1 MTETNN
7 ALVMVDEK
15 ILAQYGVVPQ
25 DQPQIFEIVRGI
37 NFDSTE
43 NLGEFGSKTSEE
55 SAQFSDKLLAEVQN
69 RDFDTMGKQLTSI
82 VSLAQETNSQA
93 FSGNGGRFPI
103 IARLIRVVK
112 GKRNHLLSVFDSSKE
127 QIDKLLVE
135 TTNTRERL
143 RSRNEI
149 LDTMFEVVKQEY
161 RSYGLHI
168 IAGKMAIDAK
178 QKEIEKA
185 TQEARNPLEV
195 QLAADMLNRV
205 KKLEMRVSD
214 FEALQQSS
222 IQTLAKIRTIQATNE
237 VLVDKYKTIREI
249 TIPSWKNQFL
259 LEMGMNETSNAA
271 ALATEI
277 DDFTDDLLVRGADLL
292 HKNAVATAKS
302 NQRAVISVKTLKH
315 VDNTLMQIFQDVSK
329 IQQQGTKD
337 RLEASR
343 EIEKMQKSR
352 ALNYG
357 TKPQITHQG

>member
-127 QIDKLLVE
+127 QIDKLLDE

-149 LDTMFEVVKQEY
+149 LDTMFEVVKQE
-161 RSYGLHI
+161 G
-168 IAGKMAIDAK
+168 
-178 QKEIEKA
+178 
-185 TQEARNPLEV
+185 
-195 QLAADMLNRV
+195 
-205 KKLEMRVSD
+205 
-214 FEALQQSS
+214 F
-222 IQTLAKIRTIQATNE
+222 
-237 VLVDKYKTIREI
+237 
-249 TIPSWKNQFL
+249 
-259 LEMGMNETSNAA
+259 
-271 ALATEI
+271 
-277 DDFTDDLLVRGADLL
+277 
-292 HKNAVATAKS
+292 VA
-302 NQRAVISVKTLKH
+302 
-315 VDNTLMQIFQDVSK
+315 
-329 IQQQGTKD
+329 
-337 RLEASR
+337 
-343 EIEKMQKSR
+343 
-352 ALNYG
+352 
-357 TKPQITHQG
+357 